1 MCSTELIRAKFHMS
15 KSHFCYSVTLKE
27 VNTLFTHECD
37 VNDDELFF
45 LSAVQESKNVPI
57 CIYGKKPSI
66 FLSRM
71 KLMKD

>member
-1 MCSTELIRAKFHMS
+1 MS